1 MTAKQVS
8 ASSPSD
14 IALIVIGPK
23 RLASRF
29 TSADASAAAKLA
41 RSLKMQAVRVTTD
54 QLRDVARRLPA
65 GKLSAKWPKGMQEV
79 RPALYKQ
86 LLSATGSD
94 AAEKPSATPTPA
106 LVTTAKATA
115 PVPDKPGSGDGR
127 SNFVRGSLVLATQDP
142 DNEGWW
148 ACEVQHVDGDTLTL
162 KWTSAKEL
170 GPFNRHRNQVAP
182 HPAAKP
188 C

>member
-1 MTAKQVS
+1 MSTKPVLATGS
-8 ASSPSD
+8 TD
-14 IALIVIGPK
+14 IALVVIGPK
-23 RLASRF
+23 RQASRF
-29 TSADASAAAKLA
+29 TSADAGAAAKLA
-41 RSLKMQAVRVTTD
+41 RSLKMQAVRVTTER
-54 QLRDVARRLPA
+54 LRDVARRLPA

-94 AAEKPSATPTPA
+94 APAKTSAAPTPA
-106 LVTTAKATA
+106 PATTGKAAA
-115 PVPDKPGSGDGR
+115 PVPEKPGSGDGR
-127 SNFVRGSLVLATQDP
+127 PNFVRGSLVLATQDP

-170 GPFNRHRNQVAP
+170 GPFNRRRDQVAP
-182 HPAAKP
+182 HPTAKP